1 MAFSVELWKISKKNN
16 STMIPV
22 KAADAVY
29 QCVSNDTLDV
39 LAPILPLNIG
49 AGAYPAQY
57 NYAHIAAFDRYY
69 FITNWTFQNGL

>member
-1 MAFSVELWKISKKNN
+1 MAFPVELWKISKKTN

-39 LAPILPLNIG
+39 LAPVLPLNIG
-49 AGAYPAQY
+49 AGTYPAQ
-57 NYAHIAAFDRYY
+57 
-69 FITNWTFQNGL
+69 